1 MGVGSDRC
9 LDVPLC
15 YWNEIVTRSCME
27 LEGTLGLKQTE
38 KCDVTSVQQK
48 RGTVFSDGVLETI
61 VC

>member
-1 MGVGSDRC
+1 MC
-9 LDVPLC
+9 PFA
-15 YWNEIVTRSCME
+15 YWNEMVTRSFTE